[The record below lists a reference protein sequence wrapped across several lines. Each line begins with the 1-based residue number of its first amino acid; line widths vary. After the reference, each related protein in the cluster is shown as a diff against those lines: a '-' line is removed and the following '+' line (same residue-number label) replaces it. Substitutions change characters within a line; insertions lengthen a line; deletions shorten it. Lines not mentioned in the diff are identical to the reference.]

1 MCCDFFF
8 KILCTLSIVDC
19 VAPLQGIMFLKA
31 VFTSFLSLQFVVML
45 ILLDSFLNF
54 ILMLHM
60 SMHMAQH
67 AL

>member
-1 MCCDFFF
+1 
-8 KILCTLSIVDC
+8 
-19 VAPLQGIMFLKA
+19 MFLKV
-31 VFTSFLSLQFVVML
+31 VFLSFLSLQFVVML

-54 ILMLHM
+54 ILMLPM